1 MDYGGTVDRPV
12 ASESPARAKPEL
24 LPVPKVFKEDVSI
37 KSEITDGDVGLPGAD
52 RGVDLVAAE
61 GEIVL
66 VQPEAV
72 DDRYIVAPAKCGA
85 AHEIGEA
92 IGQTGALREQRGL
105 VSQTI
110 ALTDEA
116 SQRKSGHV
124 EVTFRAQGDARSEA
138 D

>member
-72 DDRYIVAPAKCGA
+72 ADRYIVAPAKCGA

-92 IGQTGALREQRGL
+92 IGQTSALREQRGL
-105 VSQTI
+105 EI
-110 ALTDEA
+110 GRA
-116 SQRKSGHV
+116 SCRERV
-124 EVTFRAQGDARSEA
+124 
-138 D
+138 